1 MNQHLTD
8 AMIRKLVPPSQGM
21 SIVWD
26 DLCKGFGIRTTSSG
40 ARAFVLNYRVAGRQ
54 RQLTIGSHPDWSVS
68 QARECARSL
77 KRDID
82 TGRDPLGERQQAL
95 AAPTTRR
102 AVIADRSDRRRRRT
116 ALKWPTRAM
125 SQPRWNQFL
134 GTVCREPTSQDVCS
148 FSYARCYH
156 DEQGSDPDGEEGQ
169 RRRLFQFGGHP
180 LMTRRSFPR
189 RLFLFSVQEWSRWRP
204 ARFPSLQGP
213 EESA

>member
-82 TGRDPLGERQQAL
+82 TGRDPLGERQEAL
-95 AAPTTRR
+95 RSTSEENGIE
-102 AVIADRSDRRRRRT
+102 VADSSDVATKMEPVPRDRVSRT
-116 ALKWPTRAM
+116 HFAGRLL
-125 SQPRWNQFL
+125 FL
-134 GTVCREPTSQDVCS
+134 VRPLLS
-148 FSYARCYH
+148 